1 MLNKKKLQRSLNKVT
16 TPNDL
21 VKDIHNNWQMQQKN
35 SKSGT
40 KYFVGLSTAAVLFVT
55 VLIFFQTYSTP
66 KLITT
71 AWADIRKDDEK
82 NIGISVPL
90 ETIRH
95 NTGIGDSL
103 ENIAV
108 KMTKA
113 CTLDRTKTLHIK
125 IAEKNHGFVHLFI
138 KKGNFSLYPWQSHEG
153 ENKHVNW
160 QIISPQ
166 KNLSVLVLR
175 TPEVSKA
182 QITKL
187 VHKLFYS

>member
-1 MLNKKKLQRSLNKVT
+1 MLNKNKLQRSLNKVT

-21 VKDIHNNWQMQQKN
+21 VKDIRNNWQAQQNN
-35 SKSGT
+35 SESNT
-40 KYFVGLSTAAVLFVT
+40 KYVIGLSTVAVLFVT
-55 VLIFFQTYSTP
+55 TLIFFQALSTP

-71 AWADIRKDDEK
+71 AWADIKKDEEK

-95 NTGIGDSL
+95 NTDMGVSL

-108 KMTKA
+108 QMTKA
-113 CTLDRTKTLHIK
+113 CTLDRAKTLHIK
-125 IAEKNHGFVHLFI
+125 IAEKHQGSVHLFI

-153 ENKHVNW
+153 KNEQINW
-160 QIISPQ
+160 QIISPNQ
-166 KNLSVLVLR
+166 NLSVLVLR

-187 VHKLFYS
+187 VQKLFYS